1 MLLQSK
7 YIHVNHSKPCPTAC
21 LPPGVCGEVAQGES
35 QLPKTA
41 QLASGGTAELS
52 EDREVVACPHP
63 NFLPF
68 QPRLPPP
75 FFLPKGL
82 QQYGDFSDSLEEPVL
97 GQREATRWLGYP
109 DILQGLK
116 SRASDLLCPLAQHQ
130 GACCSTLTAPLPL
143 PPQLLP

>member
-1 MLLQSK
+1 MRVLSPCPLQRVWKATVQGHVLLQSM
-7 YIHVNHSKPCPTAC
+7 YIYLSHSKPCPTTY

-97 GQREATRWLGYP
+97 GQRDGWGSP
-109 DILQGLK
+109 IS
-116 SRASDLLCPLAQHQ
+116 SRD
-130 GACCSTLTAPLPL
+130 
-143 PPQLLP
+143 